1 MIHDALTAG
10 AMARAPAAHTAPS
23 ALLSAI
29 GYDYDSENPAHFFRK
44 QLSKDSA
51 AFP

>member
-1 MIHDALTAG
+1 MVHNALTAG
-10 AMARAPAAHTAPS
+10 AMTGTPASHTDPS

-29 GYDYDSENPAHFFRK
+29 GCDYDSENPAHFLRK